1 MPHMKA
7 TLANRLNQDLKK
19 IQPNEIRAFD
29 MQVSQIPD
37 IIKLTLGEPDFD
49 TPEVVKQ
56 AAIDSI
62 NQNESHYTDSRGTA
76 GLRRAAASFL
86 ATKYHLDYDPDSQIL
101 VTVGASEGIYSSL
114 TAMLNPGDTVIIPT
128 PIFPQ
133 YIPATLLS
141 GGKPIFVD
149 TSADGFIL
157 TPNVTVEDVQTADL
171 GFANSDHNPV
181 TLAFTLKP

>member
-56 AAIDSI
+56 AEIDSI
-62 NQNESHYTDSRGTA
+62 ANNDSH
-76 GLRRAAASFL
+76 
-86 ATKYHLDYDPDSQIL
+86 
-101 VTVGASEGIYSSL
+101 
-114 TAMLNPGDTVIIPT
+114 
-128 PIFPQ
+128 
-133 YIPATLLS
+133 
-141 GGKPIFVD
+141 
-149 TSADGFIL
+149 
-157 TPNVTVEDVQTADL
+157 
-171 GFANSDHNPV
+171 
-181 TLAFTLKP
+181 

>member
-56 AAIDSI
+56 AASDSI
-62 NQNESHYTDSRGTA
+62 ANNDSH
-76 GLRRAAASFL
+76 
-86 ATKYHLDYDPDSQIL
+86 
-101 VTVGASEGIYSSL
+101 
-114 TAMLNPGDTVIIPT
+114 
-128 PIFPQ
+128 
-133 YIPATLLS
+133 
-141 GGKPIFVD
+141 
-149 TSADGFIL
+149 
-157 TPNVTVEDVQTADL
+157 
-171 GFANSDHNPV
+171 
-181 TLAFTLKP
+181 